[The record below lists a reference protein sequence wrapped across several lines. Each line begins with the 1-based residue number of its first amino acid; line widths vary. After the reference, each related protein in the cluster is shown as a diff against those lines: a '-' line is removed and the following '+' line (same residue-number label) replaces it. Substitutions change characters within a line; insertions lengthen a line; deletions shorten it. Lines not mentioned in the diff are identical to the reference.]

1 MDTGDT
7 DLAATLLAT
16 QKQSPIDARAL
27 VERYLCRVG
36 DGNADEVAALFTADA
51 RLEDPAGSGTVHVGR
66 PAIAEFYRAIVG
78 SEIETQLLEIRTG
91 GLEAVFSFVI
101 TVTAGESRVSVRPM
115 EVMTFNAMSQI
126 VSMKAYWSH
135 ENVSD
140 G

>member
-1 MDTGDT
+1 MDTGAT

-27 VERYLCRVG
+27 VERYLYRVG
-36 DGNADEVAALFTADA
+36 DGNADEVAALFTTDA
-51 RLEDPAGSGTVHVGR
+51 TLEDPVGSGTVHVGR

-101 TVTAGESRVSVRPM
+101 TVTAGGSRVSVRPM
-115 EVMTFNAMSQI
+115 EVMTFDTLGQI

-140 G
+140 A